1 LNQSFEGPVIEQ
13 LPFDCAMVR
22 KTVRPGAS
30 DVNVQEIALIG
41 FSDEGV
47 FATKNAL
54 VGEGQW

>member
-1 LNQSFEGPVIEQ
+1 
-13 LPFDCAMVR
+13 MVR